1 MTGAYGGMTSE
12 TGGVASL
19 LETISA
25 DFARLEADT
34 KSEENPKSRGCR
46 ERKRPMDLH
55 FHLDGLKW
63 IQMAVGI

>member
-12 TGGVASL
+12 TGGVVSL

-34 KSEENPKSRGCR
+34 KSEETISPGPGDSGARCK
-46 ERKRPMDLH
+46 RKGLMDLH
-55 FHLDGLKW
+55 FHLDDLK
-63 IQMAVGI
+63 